1 MTKTIQQIFEA
12 FKANVSKLR
21 PDWPN
26 DYIES
31 IILDILVTDK
41 LDHDAADLE
50 DIEGALDEYIAD
62 LESYLKEKE
71 DFLSDNPTLEEL
83 IEDLEISHPDA
94 SYLPVSM
101 FCEVETRNPGSLADK
116 VRDFT
121 NAAWDL
127 KKKLRQLCTG
137 YAQKTDQ
144 EINQIIKD
152 LL

>member
-1 MTKTIQQIFEA
+1 MTKTKIEIQES

-21 PDWPN
+21 PDWPA

-31 IILDILVTDK
+31 IILDVLEVNK

-62 LESYLKEKE
+62 LENYLSEKE
-71 DFLSDNPTLEEL
+71 EFLSDNPTLAEL
-83 IEDLEISHPDA
+83 IEDLE
-94 SYLPVSM
+94 VSM
-101 FCEVETRNPGSLADK
+101 TEPAALPDSMKWIVNVSEVGSLADA

-144 EINQIIKD
+144 EINQIIKE